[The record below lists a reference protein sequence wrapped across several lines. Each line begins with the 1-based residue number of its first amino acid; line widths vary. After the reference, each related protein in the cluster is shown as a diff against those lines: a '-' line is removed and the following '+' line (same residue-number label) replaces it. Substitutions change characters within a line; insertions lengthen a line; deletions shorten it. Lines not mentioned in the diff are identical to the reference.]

1 MPILTLILGIVIGAL
16 FYGLVIYI
24 VSKLNLGIQVNGYG
38 VAFIAAIVIALIGWV
53 LTWLLNLLGISIGGG
68 LLGAIV
74 LLILAALVLLF
85 AGRIVKGLNVK
96 GFTGA
101 IIAAI
106 AIAILTWLI
115 NWILGL
121 FI

>member
-24 VSKLNLGIQVNGYG
+24 VSRLNLGIQVNGYG

-68 LLGAIV
+68 LLGPIV
-74 LLILAALVLLF
+74 LLILAALVLMF
-85 AGRIVKGLNVK
+85 AGRLVKGLKVH

-106 AIAILTWLI
+106 AIAVLTWLI

-121 FI
+121 IF